1 MNPFA
6 RFLVLSSLA
15 CLWFAACGPVA
26 PKTSLH
32 EAVQDGNLYLVKKH
46 IAAKTDLNKPDSSG
60 WTPLHLAAMNGSLPI
75 VQALTEAGADSKRK
89 GTGGKTPLDVA
100 REKRQAAVVQYLQQ
114 QTPRPAGGRGLIDG
128 GLGVSEVLDN
138 P

>member
-1 MNPFA
+1 MNLFA

-32 EAVQDGNLYLVKKH
+32 QAVQDGNLYLVH
-46 IAAKTDLNKPDSSG
+46 
-60 WTPLHLAAMNGSLPI
+60 
-75 VQALTEAGADSKRK
+75 
-89 GTGGKTPLDVA
+89 VA

-128 GLGVSEVLDN
+128 GLGVSELLDN